1 MKHNKSTRV
10 ELKVKTNSII
20 MRIKS
25 EKLSTRELEVLH
37 FIASGYTVKE
47 IAQLLFIS
55 ETTVK
60 SHTKNARAKLQTKN
74 ICHTVARA
82 IQYKLLG
89 SNY

>member
-1 MKHNKSTRV
+1 MKHNKSIRV
-10 ELKVKTNSII
+10 ELIVLTNSIS

-37 FIASGYTVKE
+37 LIASGYTVKE

-60 SHTKNARAKLQTKN
+60 SHTKNAREKLHTKN
-74 ICHTVARA
+74 ISHTIARA
-82 IQYKLLG
+82 IQCKLLG